1 VRLAPL
7 EKQPTD
13 PAAAGRKPGYLWD
26 RTRTDFFWL
35 RNGILP
41 ETIHPPAARRTKNRA
56 IKQGLYHSPSGLN
69 MNSRTRLLSFVGLAI
84 LTQSLSAQQQGS
96 STSPQVAWSD
106 IRQLVQNL
114 ETAVQSKNLHGIHE
128 PSMKIRAPIRTLK
141 QHSSMLSSD
150 ASKNMVAAL
159 KQLDSA
165 VTDLHSAADAGDQ
178 KEAESALKA
187 VQTALDELK
196 ALDPETAFK

>member
-1 VRLAPL
+1 
-7 EKQPTD
+7 
-13 PAAAGRKPGYLWD
+13 
-26 RTRTDFFWL
+26 
-35 RNGILP
+35 
-41 ETIHPPAARRTKNRA
+41 
-56 IKQGLYHSPSGLN
+56 
-69 MNSRTRLLSFVGLAI
+69 MNSLIRLLSFVGLAI
-84 LTQSLSAQQQGS
+84 LAQSLSAQQQGS
-96 STSPQVAWSD
+96 GTSPQVAWTD
-106 IRQLVQNL
+106 IRQLVQSL

-141 QHSSMLSSD
+141 QHSSMLGGD

-187 VQTALDELK
+187 VQTAFDELK
-196 ALDPETAFK
+196 SLDPETAFKNLH

>member
-1 VRLAPL
+1 
-7 EKQPTD
+7 
-13 PAAAGRKPGYLWD
+13 
-26 RTRTDFFWL
+26 
-35 RNGILP
+35 
-41 ETIHPPAARRTKNRA
+41 
-56 IKQGLYHSPSGLN
+56 

-84 LTQSLSAQQQGS
+84 LTQSLSAQQQGPG
-96 STSPQVAWSD
+96 TSPQVAWSD

-114 ETAVQSKNLHGIHE
+114 ETAVQSKNLHNIHE
-128 PSMKIRAPIRTLK
+128 PSMKIRAPIRALK
-141 QHSSMLSSD
+141 QHSSALGGD

-178 KEAESALKA
+178 KEAESGLKA

-196 ALDPETAFK
+196 ALDPETAFKNLH

>member
-1 VRLAPL
+1 LFRRRFIRRLLGAQKDTAISLTVRTHYERSHPITLFRWPSHPDAIL
-7 EKQPTD
+7 ERATAGLQHL
-13 PAAAGRKPGYLWD
+13 AAGRLVRRSAACPKP
-26 RTRTDFFWL
+26 
-35 RNGILP
+35 RN
-41 ETIHPPAARRTKNRA
+41 R
-56 IKQGLYHSPSGLN
+56 
-69 MNSRTRLLSFVGLAI
+69 
-84 LTQSLSAQQQGS
+84 GS
-96 STSPQVAWSD
+96 V
-106 IRQLVQNL
+106 
-114 ETAVQSKNLHGIHE
+114 ENLHGIHE

-141 QHSSMLSSD
+141 QHSSMLGSD

>member
-1 VRLAPL
+1 
-7 EKQPTD
+7 
-13 PAAAGRKPGYLWD
+13 
-26 RTRTDFFWL
+26 
-35 RNGILP
+35 
-41 ETIHPPAARRTKNRA
+41 
-56 IKQGLYHSPSGLN
+56 

-106 IRQLVQNL
+106 IQQLVQNL

-141 QHSSMLSSD
+141 KHSSMLAGD
-150 ASKNMVAAL
+150 ASKNMIAAL

-178 KEAESALKA
+178 KEAESALKSVEA
-187 VQTALDELK
+187 ALAQLK
-196 ALDPETAFK
+196 SLDPDAAFKDAH

>member
-1 VRLAPL
+1 
-7 EKQPTD
+7 
-13 PAAAGRKPGYLWD
+13 
-26 RTRTDFFWL
+26 
-35 RNGILP
+35 
-41 ETIHPPAARRTKNRA
+41 
-56 IKQGLYHSPSGLN
+56 
-69 MNSRTRLLSFVGLAI
+69 MNSRTGLLSFVGLAI

-106 IRQLVQNL
+106 IRQFVQNF

-141 QHSSMLSSD
+141 QHSSMLAGD

-187 VQTALDELK
+187 VQTAFDELK
-196 ALDPETAFK
+196 SLDPDTAFKNLH

>member
-1 VRLAPL
+1 
-7 EKQPTD
+7 
-13 PAAAGRKPGYLWD
+13 
-26 RTRTDFFWL
+26 
-35 RNGILP
+35 
-41 ETIHPPAARRTKNRA
+41 
-56 IKQGLYHSPSGLN
+56 
-69 MNSRTRLLSFVGLAI
+69 MNSRTRSLSFIALAI
-84 LTQSLSAQQQGS
+84 LTQSLNAQQQGS

-141 QHSSMLSSD
+141 QHSSMLGGD
-150 ASKNMVAAL
+150 TSKNMVAAL

-178 KEAESALKA
+178 KEAEAALKA
-187 VQTALDELK
+187 VQTAFDELK
-196 ALDPETAFK
+196 ALDPETAFKTTR

>member
-1 VRLAPL
+1 
-7 EKQPTD
+7 
-13 PAAAGRKPGYLWD
+13 
-26 RTRTDFFWL
+26 
-35 RNGILP
+35 
-41 ETIHPPAARRTKNRA
+41 
-56 IKQGLYHSPSGLN
+56 
-69 MNSRTRLLSFVGLAI
+69 MNSRPRLLSFVGLAI

-96 STSPQVAWSD
+96 SNSPQVAWSD

-128 PSMKIRAPIRTLK
+128 PSMKIRAPIRALK
-141 QHSSMLSSD
+141 QHSSALGSD

-178 KEAESALKA
+178 KEAESGLKA
-187 VQTALDELK
+187 VQTALDALK
-196 ALDPETAFK
+196 ALDPETAFKMTR

>member
-1 VRLAPL
+1 
-7 EKQPTD
+7 
-13 PAAAGRKPGYLWD
+13 
-26 RTRTDFFWL
+26 
-35 RNGILP
+35 
-41 ETIHPPAARRTKNRA
+41 
-56 IKQGLYHSPSGLN
+56 

-96 STSPQVAWSD
+96 SASPQVAWSD

-128 PSMKIRAPIRTLK
+128 PSMKIRAPIRALK
-141 QHSSMLSSD
+141 QHSSALGSE

-187 VQTALDELK
+187 LQTALDELK
-196 ALDPETAFK
+196 ALDPETAFKNLH